1 MELEVYTVKEAA
13 GILKCSTA
21 SIYELVRQAK
31 IKPVAKI
38 GKKILI
44 PSISLQSF
52 VLGKSN
58 DYFLNIQED
67 N

>member
-1 MELEVYTVKEAA
+1 MDLELYTVKEAST
-13 GILKCSTA
+13 ILKCSTA

-31 IKPVAKI
+31 IKPITKI

-52 VLGKSN
+52 ILGKSI
-58 DYFLNIQED
+58 DYLLNIESV